1 MKKVKKYIS
10 IMIIMLMIFEN
21 IETDGLLLKTTKI
34 YGAETDKESVQ
45 EVDKD
50 TSLETEEPQDI
61 EVYNSDDEELVY
73 GDYEYS
79 IVDNSVTI
87 DRYTGSDSVVVM
99 PDNIDGYDV
108 TGIAGSAFA
117 GCTSIKDIKLPESIT
132 YIGMEFIKET
142 QIETITIPQSVKNAE
157 YYYHWGGIFT
167 GAEKLKEVIFE
178 DGIKNIPA
186 NVCRTGY
193 NNQWSNYGINNIE
206 KVYIPDSVETIEEY
220 AFYECNKI
228 GDVTLPKSLK
238 AIEAYAFAECD
249 DIYKVDFKYNPE
261 TEIKIGTGAFNSCN
275 KLSNVNMTENI
286 KSIGGYVFADCPQI
300 KNITL
305 PESVTYIGEHFIN
318 GTGIEIITIPKGI
331 ENVGADYNTT
341 CGPLTGAEK
350 LKEVIF
356 EDGIKKIPAY
366 ICKTIDSYGF
376 NYGKINNIKSIH
388 IPDSVEEIGESAF

>member
-117 GCTSIKDIKLPESIT
+117 GCTSI
-132 YIGMEFIKET
+132 
-142 QIETITIPQSVKNAE
+142 
-157 YYYHWGGIFT
+157 
-167 GAEKLKEVIFE
+167 
-178 DGIKNIPA
+178 
-186 NVCRTGY
+186 
-193 NNQWSNYGINNIE
+193 
-206 KVYIPDSVETIEEY
+206 
-220 AFYECNKI
+220 
-228 GDVTLPKSLK
+228 
-238 AIEAYAFAECD
+238 
-249 DIYKVDFKYNPE
+249 
-261 TEIKIGTGAFNSCN
+261 
-275 KLSNVNMTENI
+275 
-286 KSIGGYVFADCPQI
+286 
-300 KNITL
+300 
-305 PESVTYIGEHFIN
+305 
-318 GTGIEIITIPKGI
+318 
-331 ENVGADYNTT
+331 
-341 CGPLTGAEK
+341 
-350 LKEVIF
+350 
-356 EDGIKKIPAY
+356 
-366 ICKTIDSYGF
+366 
-376 NYGKINNIKSIH
+376 
-388 IPDSVEEIGESAF
+388 